1 MHHNYLAITINC
13 LNMKAV
19 AKINGKKHLCRQI
32 EHEENRN
39 IYDETSN
46 IQFQE
51 VIVIL

>member
-1 MHHNYLAITINC
+1 ME
-13 LNMKAV
+13 
-19 AKINGKKHLCRQI
+19 KHLFRQI

-51 VIVIL
+51 VK